1 MRKLASSLS
10 QCLTAVIIAVCVS
23 NDPCYGQSA
32 EQKLGAE
39 IARIEQELRQ
49 RSSQLTEIEAPPD
62 RIQGPFGIFVSGSD
76 KRGYRADDVARATSS
91 VKYSLIASLDT
102 PELAGIRS
110 YVEKFFPT
118 AEVEIMSTEA
128 GVLATTQ
135 SSKRSIDTVL
145 GFLNRLSRISKLS
158 LDLAIGSTPDG
169 AVFRMTPSGGGL
181 TSEATTNG
189 ILANQY
195 RGYYQYEVAKAGF
208 KKVQGFLNLVDTDMH
223 KLECSLHTLKS
234 TDGPT
239 PCVFR

>member
-1 MRKLASSLS
+1 MRKLAGSLFQS
-10 QCLTAVIIAVCVS
+10 LAAVAIAVCVS
-23 NDPCYGQSA
+23 NEPCYGQSA

-62 RIQGPFGIFVSGSD
+62 HIQTPFGVFISGSD

-102 PELAGIRS
+102 PELAGMRS
-110 YVEKFFPT
+110 YVEEFFPT
-118 AEVEIMSTEA
+118 AKVEIMSTEA

-145 GFLNRLSRISKLS
+145 GFLDRLSRSKLS
-158 LDLAIGSTPDG
+158 LNFAVGSSPEG
-169 AVFRMTPSGGGL
+169 AVFRMVPSGGGL

-189 ILANQY
+189 ILVNQY
-195 RGYYQYEVAKAGF
+195 RGYYRYEVTKAGY
-208 KKVQGFLNLVDTDMH
+208 KKVQGFLNLVDTDLH
-223 KLECSLHTLKS
+223 KLECNLYSLES
-234 TDGPT
+234 TDDPA
-239 PCVFR
+239 PCAFN